1 MRRDILVRGNLVT
14 EWSNE
19 YHTGLAEGVSLISQ
33 EDWELMVGTP
43 TKEKS
48 FSSLENE
55 FLEKM
60 GWKFEKWQLF

>member
-1 MRRDILVRGNLVT
+1 
-14 EWSNE
+14 
-19 YHTGLAEGVSLISQ
+19 
-33 EDWELMVGTP
+33 MVGTP